1 MEYLF
6 LNIYL
11 GSFVFLAG
19 AVVFYFLLNRI
30 IRNVLTVVVVD
41 LIHLLFSTVL
51 SLAIWRFWP
60 FGFDVTYGLLSF
72 PALLAEFV
80 VIISSYWA
88 VKFFYIRKSTSGRE
102 LIKNWVT
109 PF

>member
-1 MEYLF
+1 MHMEYLF
-6 LNIYL
+6 LNVYL
-11 GSFVFLAG
+11 G
-19 AVVFYFLLNRI
+19 AVVFLVGAVIFYFLFKRI
-30 IRNVLTVVVVD
+30 IRNVPLVIVLD

-60 FGFDVTYGLLSF
+60 FGFDITYGLLSF

-102 LIKNWVT
+102 LIKIG
-109 PF
+109 